1 MERLPDA
8 EFRARNRVWVSRF
21 NHNHLRITR
30 IIRSLRVLGLEDEAR
45 VFFEAVEGV
54 YEDTGKIGQRSLMFW
69 RRAMERPL
77 YLAPEDESDEGK
89 GRDFLYEYEAEKIEQ
104 EDQNQHG
111 D

>member
-1 MERLPDA
+1 MQRLPDA
-8 EFRARNRVWVSRF
+8 EFRARGRVWVSRF

-45 VFFEAVEGV
+45 LFFEAVEGV

-77 YLAPEDESDEGK
+77 YLAPEDEDDEGM
-89 GRDFLYEYEAEKIEQ
+89 GRDFLYEYEAEKVNQ
-104 EDQNQHG
+104 EN
-111 D
+111 